1 MCCISSSNSACR
13 SSCDRYVW
21 EQVARFA
28 LFTCGGVATFA
39 IFLYVCYC
47 CTRYCGR
54 KGQDWVRSISHM
66 QTVRVVER
74 GGGRQIPA
82 IPYKEYYAF
91 IATAQDYGLAA
102 TGYAPLRNPNCD
114 GESIESCLLS
124 RGYDRNHV
132 LRVPGATKTR
142 FRSSLTQL
150 VQSMQGK
157 DRVLVLVYMSGHG
170 SEVLGN
176 LAWAGEDVVKGDHD
190 TYVFLPEIITRAIDP

>member
-1 MCCISSSNSACR
+1 
-13 SSCDRYVW
+13 
-21 EQVARFA
+21 
-28 LFTCGGVATFA
+28 
-39 IFLYVCYC
+39 
-47 CTRYCGR
+47 
-54 KGQDWVRSISHM
+54 M